1 MKFFTGL
8 CSALALSALLL
19 TGCVNEEPPYKSTDN
34 GSAEAGTTGYLSGET
49 LSLRVIADSQT
60 DVRPDDTEDATQTPP
75 QANAATRADVATD
88 NYHVT
93 IVNSGDQSPAFDGT
107 YAELKSRLAE
117 GPMELPIGSYDL
129 TVRSHRDE
137 ELQAAAWNMP
147 VYGTSRSFTI
157 TKDATTSLGE
167 IVCTL
172 QNIKVTLLCS
182 ADLAEQ
188 LADDTKVVIS
198 LGDAALEFDKA
209 HWDGNQAA
217 FFLPSG
223 EENTLDFVLTG
234 TFTDGGEAG
243 FTRTIPGVKAGQWRK
258 IELVIA
264 YADQGNVKFDIQVDS
279 FVLDETITINGTEG
293 LWEPLYVE
301 KPLVEAPSMVWTGHD
316 FGETFQLT
324 ASMFDEEGLCSE
336 PFEIVATVPGKV
348 ARFDIAISSTN
359 EDFMQS
365 LRSLNIEKFDLCSIS
380 GTEATMLQGF
390 GFPVGDQIKGLTSKT
405 LNIGG
410 QLPSM
415 LYAFEGTH
423 TFAFTVTD
431 EEGQKASATLTLL
444 VDKAHEEGG
453 AGNAPSIVMLTD
465 SHNLA
470 EPYVMNEIKDIEITI
485 AAPNGG
491 IKELF
496 VTVESQALGT
506 LLEQIG
512 LSSLIS
518 PGIDLC
524 HPDETAEDVLGKFVG
539 FPVGDEVLN
548 QNSVLFK
555 VGATFVGILAGNEI
569 PSDVEG
575 EPNTYKFHLRVTDNT
590 GASTEATL
598 TLVQP
603 AK

>member
-8 CSALALSALLL
+8 CSALALSVLLL

-93 IVNSGDQSPAFDGT
+93 IVNTDDQSQVFDGT
-107 YAELKSRLAE
+107 YKELTERLE
-117 GPMELPIGSYDL
+117 ESPMELRIGNYDL
-129 TVRSHRDE
+129 TVCSHADG
-137 ELQAAAWNMP
+137 ELPTAAWNSP
-147 VYGTSRSFTI
+147 VYGTTRSFSI
-157 TKDATTSLGE
+157 RKDETTALGE

-217 FFLPSG
+217 FFLPAG

-243 FTRTIPGVKAGQWRK
+243 FTRTISGVKAGQWRK

-279 FVLDETITINGTEG
+279 FVLDQTITINGTEG

-301 KPLVEAPSMVWTGHD
+301 KPLVGAPSLVWTGHD

-324 ASMFDEEGLCSE
+324 ALD
-336 PFEIVATVPGKV
+336 V
-348 ARFDIAISSTN
+348 R
-359 EDFMQS
+359 
-365 LRSLNIEKFDLCSIS
+365 R
-380 GTEATMLQGF
+380 
-390 GFPVGDQIKGLTSKT
+390 
-405 LNIGG
+405 
-410 QLPSM
+410 
-415 LYAFEGTH
+415 
-423 TFAFTVTD
+423 
-431 EEGQKASATLTLL
+431 
-444 VDKAHEEGG
+444 GG
-453 AGNAPSIVMLTD
+453 AL
-465 SHNLA
+465 
-470 EPYVMNEIKDIEITI
+470 
-485 AAPNGG
+485 
-491 IKELF
+491 
-496 VTVESQALGT
+496 LGT
-506 LLEQIG
+506 LRDRRHGPRQGGPLRHRHLLDQRRLHAIAPRPE
-512 LSSLIS
+512 
-518 PGIDLC
+518 
-524 HPDETAEDVLGKFVG
+524 HR
-539 FPVGDEVLN
+539 
-548 QNSVLFK
+548 K
-555 VGATFVGILAGNEI
+555 V
-569 PSDVEG
+569 
-575 EPNTYKFHLRVTDNT
+575 
-590 GASTEATL
+590 
-598 TLVQP
+598 
-603 AK
+603 